1 MQIVV
6 VSGLGSRAENAA
18 DLSQIRIRLPQKSDK
33 AYIVM
38 KKVPYDVIQ
47 K

>member
-1 MQIVV
+1 MGQVATILDSMNFSLEVFILN
-6 VSGLGSRAENAA
+6 LGWGN
-18 DLSQIRIRLPQKSDK
+18 LHKKDK

-38 KKVPYDVIQ
+38 NKVPYDVIQ

>member
-1 MQIVV
+1 MVFKW
-6 VSGLGSRAENAA
+6 LW
-18 DLSQIRIRLPQKSDK
+18 KTDK

-47 K
+47 KEKKETKKVT